1 MNVQQLLVF
10 ARALTPPPLYIFF
23 YNVECSS
30 ISVRAVK
37 TMDDGWQME
46 EEREDD
52 DEEWALRW
60 IYFLLLPLF
69 AYTRGRNSC
78 QRMSLYANDMRSLW
92 QQQQR
97 VEVWI
102 RDADLNQFESWMER
116 RLARKESR
124 NPRDNFKLNL
134 SWKLSD
140 KGRDGFNVNRWN
152 EDFAFFSV
160 KYRHLHNPC
169 EMSEEFES
177 KILLALKK
185 SVRLKP
191 QNIVRDWM
199 KYKVAFQ
206 FSFVSL
212 RLYYQLKISF
222 CQNSIVADETVVAQ
236 VQSDLSVNLIYAR
249 SIPASRRF
257 SRVFWKWRE
266 NMIDLRLGLW
276 L

>member
-23 YNVECSS
+23 TMLNVHRSACA
-30 ISVRAVK
+30 RWRRWMMA
-37 TMDDGWQME
+37 GRWR
-46 EEREDD
+46 REDD

-60 IYFLLLPLF
+60 IFFLLLPLF

-124 NPRDNFKLNL
+124 NPRDNYKLNL

-140 KGRDGFNVNRWN
+140 KGRDGFNGFNVNRRN
-152 EDFAFFSV
+152 EDFFSV
-160 KYRHLHNPC
+160 WNIDIYI
-169 EMSEEFES
+169 
-177 KILLALKK
+177 ILWN
-185 SVRLKP
+185 VWRFRIE
-191 QNIVRDWM
+191 N
-199 KYKVAFQ
+199 
-206 FSFVSL
+206 FSL
-212 RLYYQLKISF
+212 
-222 CQNSIVADETVVAQ
+222 
-236 VQSDLSVNLIYAR
+236 
-249 SIPASRRF
+249 
-257 SRVFWKWRE
+257 
-266 NMIDLRLGLW
+266 
-276 L
+276 